1 MVASGNTTTSS
12 TSTTAVTG
20 VKPISISK
28 PGFKK
33 IESTV
38 ASGGGWKKVGGTMAT
53 ATTTAAAAMGE
64 LNWINDG
71 EADYDPAY
79 PTPA

>member
-1 MVASGNTTTSS
+1 MVASGNTTPSS
-12 TSTTAVTG
+12 TSTAAMTG

-33 IESTV
+33 IESTA
-38 ASGGGWKKVGGTMAT
+38 ASGGWKKVGGTTATT
-53 ATTTAAAAMGE
+53 ATTTTVAASE
-64 LNWINDG
+64 LSWINDG
-71 EADYDPAY
+71 QADYDPAY

>member
-1 MVASGNTTTSS
+1 MASGNTTPSS
-12 TSTTAVTG
+12 TSTAAMTG

-33 IESTV
+33 IESTA
-38 ASGGGWKKVGGTMAT
+38 ASGGWKKVGGTT
-53 ATTTAAAAMGE
+53 ATTTTTVAVGE

-71 EADYDPAY
+71 QADYDPAY